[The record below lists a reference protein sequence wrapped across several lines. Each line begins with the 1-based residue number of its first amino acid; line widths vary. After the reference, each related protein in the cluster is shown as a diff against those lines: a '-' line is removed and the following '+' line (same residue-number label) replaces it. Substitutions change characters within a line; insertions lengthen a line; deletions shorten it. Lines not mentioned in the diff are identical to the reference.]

1 MQAIADLQILGPLP
15 PYFLGLEDAEM
26 RLRSESV
33 LYIHVNMHLLD
44 SFPCLS
50 LQFNKNSS
58 HDIVTAYKLS
68 CYSWLFGYF
77 IGFFLSSFICFM
89 IVLEE
94 NSITP
99 TRMGILSQTLSGIH
113 PFSRHNISYFQ
124 SSLGLKKIAWQWF
137 TKNCNLIL
145 WNNRLFIC
153 APCNDP
159 RSATQ
164 SVP

>member
-33 LYIHVNMHLLD
+33 LYIHVTMHLLD

-68 CYSWLFGYF
+68 CYSSLFGYF
-77 IGFFLSSFICFM
+77 IGFFFFYHL
-89 IVLEE
+89 
-94 NSITP
+94 
-99 TRMGILSQTLSGIH
+99 
-113 PFSRHNISYFQ
+113 
-124 SSLGLKKIAWQWF
+124 
-137 TKNCNLIL
+137 
-145 WNNRLFIC
+145 LF
-153 APCNDP
+153 A
-159 RSATQ
+159 S
-164 SVP
+164 